1 MKSSLP
7 SSNETGLEEAVAENV
22 KDYRAVDTRTAAAML
37 GLSTSH
43 LEKLRLY
50 DPENSPPVI
59 RIGRA
64 VRYPVDGL
72 RIWAEARMTGRPE
85 TSDTASGPSSRRAR

>member
-1 MKSSLP
+1 MAGHF
-7 SSNETGLEEAVAENV
+7 N
-22 KDYRAVDTRTAAAML
+22 DYRAVDTQTAATML

-72 RIWAEARMTGRPE
+72 RAWAEARMSGRSR
-85 TSDTASGPSSRRAR
+85 TSDTTGGPSLRRTR